1 MILIA
6 AATAL
11 AAHAFPPPRHGGG
24 VAIQARAVVRIVH
37 GARLHLPHPPNDHSA
52 MVRQTRIRVDGGER
66 PAQLIEFE

>member
-1 MILIA
+1 
-6 AATAL
+6 
-11 AAHAFPPPRHGGG
+11 